1 MQGEAHNAITAKGL
15 AGRTIMKYQ
24 LRFVKLSHRFV
35 CCMAYMID
43 KENNTESGL
52 GRDWR
57 REMVALNLTCL
68 TGRSR
73 PHVTIE

>member
-1 MQGEAHNAITAKGL
+1 VQGEVHKAITAKGM
-15 AGRTIMKYQ
+15 AQQTVMKYQ

-35 CCMAYMID
+35 CFTAYKID
-43 KENNTESGL
+43 KDSNTESGL